1 MAPRDTPTPS
11 SNSRLQKSVPLN
23 VTPPSHGQL
32 PIIIQPRMTD
42 PSRTYTSSG
51 GPIKL
56 SNEAKRY
63 TPGAASGILV
73 TQSHRAQ
80 GLRNHQ
86 LPPDTDDSLLLDL
99 QELELALQRLELR
112 VQVLVLL
119 SAHLC
124 RVNLQEQE
132 E

>member
-1 MAPRDTPTPS
+1 MPGVSLGTLRTQP
-11 SNSRLQKSVPLN
+11 
-23 VTPPSHGQL
+23 HG
-32 PIIIQPRMTD
+32 
-42 PSRTYTSSG
+42 
-51 GPIKL
+51 
-56 SNEAKRY
+56 
-63 TPGAASGILV
+63 
-73 TQSHRAQ
+73 AQ